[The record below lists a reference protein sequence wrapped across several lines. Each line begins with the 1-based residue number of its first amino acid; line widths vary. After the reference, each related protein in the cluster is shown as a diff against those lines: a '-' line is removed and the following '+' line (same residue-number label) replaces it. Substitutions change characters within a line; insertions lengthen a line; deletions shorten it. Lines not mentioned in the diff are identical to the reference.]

1 MPDNITQLRRANAQ
15 ALYRAWA
22 QARVAAGDGAKGLE
36 QAFAAQ
42 IQVSASMWS
51 QIKKDRPISDKLA
64 RQIEHHA
71 ARPAGWLDQPHEESG
86 VPDSAEQH
94 FLEVAR
100 AAWRGSNAKGKRDLL
115 RQLRGIAEGASAPRS
130 ATRAQSAG

>member
-1 MPDNITQLRRANAQ
+1 MTDNITKLRRANAL

-22 QARVAAGDGAKGLE
+22 QERMAAGDGAKGLE
-36 QAFAAQ
+36 QAFAAL

-71 ARPAGWLDQPHEESG
+71 ARPAGWLDQPHEDSS
-86 VPDSAEQH
+86 VPDGAEQH

-100 AAWRGSNAKGKRDLL
+100 AAWRGANAKGKRDLL
-115 RQLRGIAEGASAPRS
+115 RQLRAMAGDSS
-130 ATRAQSAG
+130 AT

>member
-1 MPDNITQLRRANAQ
+1 MTDNITRVRRANAL

-22 QARVAAGDGAKGLE
+22 QDRMAAGDAAKGLE
-36 QAFAAQ
+36 QAFAAL

-71 ARPAGWLDQPHEESG
+71 ARPAGWLDQPHEDSS
-86 VPDSAEQH
+86 VPDGAEQH

-100 AAWRGSNAKGKRDLL
+100 AAWRGANARGKRDLL
-115 RQLRGIAEGASAPRS
+115 RQLREMAKNAPS
-130 ATRAQSAG
+130 T